1 MRAGMFECI
10 LSWVRRCASAV
21 VKLCVCSL
29 IRENF
34 YRFKSDWVKLLQT
47 AVDDKTGT
55 SVSSELLRQGMQEKL
70 TCRLWWTPMS
80 QRGRGW

>member
-1 MRAGMFECI
+1 MFEYI

-21 VKLCVCSL
+21 VQLCVCSL

-47 AVDDKTGT
+47 TVDDET
-55 SVSSELLRQGMQEKL
+55 SIAVSSELVF
-70 TCRLWWTPMS
+70 
-80 QRGRGW
+80 

>member
-1 MRAGMFECI
+1 MRAGVFEDI

-34 YRFKSDWVKLLQT
+34 YRFKSNWVKLLQT
-47 AVDDKTGT
+47 AGDDETGT
-55 SVSSELLRQGMQEKL
+55 SVSIKLLH
-70 TCRLWWTPMS
+70 
-80 QRGRGW
+80 